1 MISVETLK
9 KRSLERIG
17 EVHMEVKKKVIE
29 LIDAAYE
36 EGIAVQMS
44 SGYRSH
50 TQQAAIYGQ
59 GRPGYHWNG
68 VHYGSAGRIVTYAEP
83 GESNHHSGRAVDF
96 FLVSPEG
103 NEALWVVDSR
113 WRRVAA
119 LAKELGFSWG
129 GDWKSFKDYA
139 HLEWMEAEEW
149 AVVLKTG
156 SSGPAVRIL
165 QKQLADLGYPLG
177 PSGVD
182 GRFGPATMQAVK
194 MFQEKEELAVDGSYG
209 PKTRTRLKMRTYTG
223 VLKQGARGLA
233 VGEVQRRIGVS
244 VDGSFGPK
252 TKEGVKTYQEQ
263 HGLEVD
269 GMVGPK
275 TWRHLFGK

>member
-83 GESNHHSGRAVDF
+83 GKATIISEGRSTSSSFHPKETKRSGSSTAVGDGS
-96 FLVSPEG
+96 LRLPKG
-103 NEALWVVDSR
+103 LDSR
-113 WRRVAA
+113 GVGTGNHSRIMPIWNGWR
-119 LAKELGFSWG
+119 
-129 GDWKSFKDYA
+129 
-139 HLEWMEAEEW
+139 
-149 AVVLKTG
+149 
-156 SSGPAVRIL
+156 
-165 QKQLADLGYPLG
+165 
-177 PSGVD
+177 
-182 GRFGPATMQAVK
+182 
-194 MFQEKEELAVDGSYG
+194 
-209 PKTRTRLKMRTYTG
+209 
-223 VLKQGARGLA
+223 
-233 VGEVQRRIGVS
+233 QRNG
-244 VDGSFGPK
+244 
-252 TKEGVKTYQEQ
+252 Q
-263 HGLEVD
+263 
-269 GMVGPK
+269 
-275 TWRHLFGK
+275 